1 MGRPSIG
8 KLAAKDTLGK
18 QHMFGVKGV
27 GNTATNSDADIAK
40 APNAVSQLYPA
51 QPADTTK
58 CGASYLVLTVRGTAK

>member
-1 MGRPSIG
+1 
-8 KLAAKDTLGK
+8 
-18 QHMFGVKGV
+18 MFGVKGV
-27 GNTATNSDADIAK
+27 GNTATNSDAEIKK